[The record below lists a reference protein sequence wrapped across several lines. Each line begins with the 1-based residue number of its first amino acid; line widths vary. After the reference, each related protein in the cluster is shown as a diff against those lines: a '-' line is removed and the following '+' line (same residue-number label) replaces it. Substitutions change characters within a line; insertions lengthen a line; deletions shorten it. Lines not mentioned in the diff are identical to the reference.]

1 MEKIIKAF
9 NYFDIKKSWFI
20 EKFWLNDSLL
30 KIEQNRLMCAINH
43 SFIDKLKNIDNNK
56 GLDENLEIFT
66 KLIYEDYIKI
76 FKNDQKIIF
85 SLIIVI

>member
-1 MEKIIKAF
+1 
-9 NYFDIKKSWFI
+9 
-20 EKFWLNDSLL
+20 
-30 KIEQNRLMCAINH
+30 MCTINH
-43 SFIDKLKNIDNNK
+43 SFIEKLKNIDNNK

-85 SLIIVI
+85 LFNNSYLIYNIYLLFQYILLIISF